1 LDKGI
6 KLAGITMG
14 KPNAHVTIHLLK
26 AAAKQSRLDEAALR
40 KRSATRGDAV
50 VEVKP
55 GDSVIGLT
63 SGWIFNRYVQA
74 NPSAAEPKKSQTAA
88 VIKSKPEEKAKPDVK
103 AKPVMKVK
111 PEKKPK
117 AKAAKKTAK
126 KKKTQ

>member
-1 LDKGI
+1 
-6 KLAGITMG
+6 MG

-50 VEVKP
+50 VEVTP

-63 SGWIFNRYVQA
+63 SGWIFDRYVQA
-74 NPSAAEPKKSQTAA
+74 NSPAAEPKKTHTAP
-88 VIKSKPEEKAKPDVK
+88 VIKAKPEEEK
-103 AKPVMKVK
+103 K
-111 PEKKPK
+111 PEAKASSGKKPK
-117 AKAAKKTAK
+117 AKPAKKTAK